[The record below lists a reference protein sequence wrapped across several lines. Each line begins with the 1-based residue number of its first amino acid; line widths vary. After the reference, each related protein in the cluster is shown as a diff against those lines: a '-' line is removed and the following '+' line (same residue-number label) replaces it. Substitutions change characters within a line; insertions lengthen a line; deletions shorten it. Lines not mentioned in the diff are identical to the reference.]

1 MKTIQENLKKLVL
14 STAFCLSLLLST
26 NSFAQPVCIDE
37 KLEHDFPSGIA
48 VLGCDVY
55 SHTLWSNSGFSII
68 KVIHP
73 SQSNRV
79 FNLSVEDYGTGLRK
93 IIVPKFENGNWVSKD
108 TVSTSDQIFIEPVSE
123 GKATI
128 AYSTAGPDC
137 FTQNTS
143 RVFEV
148 VSNQISKPD
157 VLTAYTNIIASGN
170 VSTNDANIPNMK
182 YDSIPTLLSSPNGST
197 ATLTINKDGS
207 YSFVSNLKGTY
218 IYNLYTCRG
227 SCCTQTT
234 LTIHV
239 IDNYTLPK
247 VIAKTDYITT
257 LTNSPI
263 ALSNLVNDKCLSS
276 GNCQI
281 DPSSISFIVNAKN
294 GNLSIVNGK
303 YVYTPNANYIGLDSI
318 FYKVCSTG
326 NTISCDSAM
335 QYISIQD
342 SFSNNSTTAVDD
354 FVKVNQDSVLIGNV
368 LLNDSDAQ
376 GDNQTVTP
384 KSETINGCTFN
395 LLTDGSFMFT
405 PAAKYSG
412 IVSYTYKVCDDNA
425 LNVQCANATITFAVM
440 PTIALKVRVYLEGSL
455 MNSSGIASDGRP
467 LMRDNLRVS
476 PFNSKRII
484 PLKDPY
490 QYAVNASPTYVYDLS
505 ATPQLI
511 NRYKEIACGT
521 YAKFGVIPDSTIFNI
536 TGQNAIVDWIFVELR
551 DKNDNKKIVAT
562 RSGLLQRDGDIV
574 DLDGKSAL
582 AFPDVEADNY
592 YIAIKHRNHLSVMSK
607 SNLQPTVYITL
618 VDFTK
623 PSLQTYDIGIV
634 NGNNYRDLGQK
645 YNVKPGYNS
654 MWAGDFNSDGILKAD
669 ASNDEINTL
678 VNEVLLMSEDGTY
691 GLNFDKAIGYL
702 GSDYNMNSKARF
714 DNPHDDKNMLYGQV
728 LFYPLN
734 YSLLSNFYG
743 FFEQLP

>member
-14 STAFCLSLLLST
+14 FTALCLSLFLST

-37 KLEHDFPSGIA
+37 ELEHDFPSGIA
-48 VLGCDVY
+48 VLGCDTY
-55 SHTLWSNSGFSII
+55 FHSLWSNSIFSVI

-73 SQSNRV
+73 SETNRV
-79 FNLSVEDYGTGLRK
+79 FKLSIEDFGTGIK
-93 IIVPKFENGNWVSKD
+93 KEIVPIFENGNWISKD
-108 TVSTSDQIFIEPVSE
+108 TVSVSDHIIIEPVNE

-128 AYSTAGPDC
+128 AYSTFGAPC
-137 FTQNTS
+137 NTPNTS

-148 VSNQISKPD
+148 VSNHISNPD
-157 VLTAYTNIIASGN
+157 VLTTYTNTIASGN
-170 VSTNDANIPNMK
+170 VSTNDANIAGMK
-182 YDSIPTLLSSPNGST
+182 YDSIPTLLHSPQGSSP
-197 ATLTINKDGS
+197 TLTINKDGT
-207 YSFVSNLKGTY
+207 YSFISNLNGTY

-227 SCCTQTT
+227 ACCIPTT

-239 IDNYTLPK
+239 IDKYTMPK
-247 VIAKTDYITT
+247 VISKTDYITT
-257 LTNSPI
+257 LASSPI
-263 ALSNLVNDKCLSS
+263 ALSSLVNDQCLSS
-276 GNCQI
+276 GNCEI
-281 DPSSISFIVNAKN
+281 DPSSITFIANPKN
-294 GNLSIVNGK
+294 GSVALVNGR
-303 YVYTPNANYIGLDSI
+303 YVYTPNSDYIGLDSI

-326 NTISCDSAM
+326 NAISCDSAM

-354 FVKVNQDSVLIGNV
+354 FVKVIQDSIITGNV

-376 GDNQTVTP
+376 SDNQIVTP

-395 LLTDGSFMFT
+395 LLADGSFIFT
-405 PAAKYSG
+405 PVAKYNG
-412 IVSYTYKVCDDNA
+412 IVSYTYKVCDDNV
-425 LNVQCANATITFAVM
+425 LNAQCANATITFAVM
-440 PTIALKVRVYLEGSL
+440 TTIALKVRVYLEGSL

-490 QYAVNASPTYVYDLS
+490 QYAVNVSPTYVYDLS

-511 NRYKEIACGT
+511 NRYKEVACGT
-521 YAKFGVIPDSTIFNI
+521 YAKFGAILDSTIFNI
-536 TGQNAIVDWIFVELR
+536 TGQDAIVDWIFVELR

-582 AFPDVEADNY
+582 AFPDVDADLY
-592 YIAIKHRNHLSVMSK
+592 YIALKHRNHLGVMSK
-607 SNLQPTVYITL
+607 TSLEPNLYDSL
-618 VDFTK
+618 VNFTNQSF
-623 PSLQTYDIGIV
+623 PNYNIGTV
-634 NGNNYRDLGQK
+634 NGYNYNNLSQK
-645 YNVKPGYNS
+645 THVKPGYNS

-691 GLNFDKAIGYL
+691 GLNYDKAIGYL

-714 DNPHDDKNMLYGQV
+714 DNPNDDKNMIYGQV

-734 YSLLSNFYG
+734 SSLLSNFYG